1 MRISLELQGGEVVR
15 VFGPARLTMLKGHV
29 MILGAVFSEGESV
42 EIDRYRSYAIKALE
56 DSVVELQL
64 GERGTLEKPA
74 EGEEVIEKWVET
86 ADEIVSSEGAKTVL
100 MLGPVD
106 AGKSSFT
113 ALLANR
119 GIQRGLRVG
128 VIDADI
134 GQADVGPPGFVS
146 AAFVDRKILWLRW
159 LRAQHLRF
167 IGSNTPQRLERRII
181 SAVVDLKHMLL
192 EEGAELIAVDSDG
205 WVHGIHAIEYKMELV
220 RSLRPSHIVVVG
232 DDQLY
237 ETVRGW
243 VRSTKT
249 RVYNVS
255 QPSVVYVRDREDRRV
270 LRSEAYRRF
279 FENATV
285 RKVKLDE
292 VGVIGSCLLNGRPLP
307 QDTLES
313 LSRALGVRVIRG
325 SETLDSIVLLVDS
338 PPKPGALERLGYEKN
353 VYIVKK
359 GDEKGLYVALLDENL
374 EERAPGVLLGIDYES
389 LEAEIYTSYG
399 GPIGAVMIGYLKLNV
414 EEGFVEEGRA
424 PRCPL

>member
-1 MRISLELQGGEVVR
+1 MRISLELQSGEVVR

-42 EIDRYRSYAIKALE
+42 EIDRYRSYAVKALE

-74 EGEEVIEKWVET
+74 EGEEVVEKWVET
-86 ADEIVSSEGAKTVL
+86 ADEIVSDEGVKTVL

-159 LRAQHLRF
+159 LRAQRLRF
-167 IGSNTPQRLERRII
+167 IGSNTPQRLEKRIV
-181 SAVVDLKHMLL
+181 SAVVDLKHVLL
-192 EEGAELIAVDSDG
+192 EEGAELVAVDSDG
-205 WVHGIHAIEYKMELV
+205 WVHGIHAVEYKMELV
-220 RSLRPSHIVVVG
+220 RSLRPTHIVVVG
-232 DDQLY
+232 DEQLY

-243 VRSTKT
+243 VRSAKTK
-249 RVYNVS
+249 VYSVS

-279 FENATV
+279 FEDAAV

-292 VGVIGSCLLNGRPLP
+292 VGVIGSCLFNGRPLP
-307 QDTLES
+307 PDTLES
-313 LSRALGVRVIRG
+313 ISRALGVRVIRG
-325 SETLDSIVLLVDS
+325 SETMDSIVLLVDS
-338 PPKPGALERLGYEKN
+338 PPKPGAVERLGYEKN

-374 EERAPGVLLGIDYES
+374 EERAPGVLLNVDYES